1 MDVVDNTRALVDSPS
16 IEGLESLTGF
26 GRAIV
31 PMKWVALTPMTVAVK
46 RNAKVKSIRA
56 AWAAAG
62 TAAAWKKS
70 KWGAKQAAKVAKT
83 TRTDLQRF
91 EAQLAAQ
98 KTSAKVAKALRA

>member
-1 MDVVDNTRALVDSPS
+1 MPGSPVAAY
-16 IEGLESLTGF
+16 
-26 GRAIV
+26 R
-31 PMKWVALTPMTVAVK
+31 PVALLSSRPLVLQA
-46 RNAKVKSIRA
+46 RPPRLP
-56 AWAAAG
+56 AG